1 MFSETSEVSTLSSSP
16 MVEVLV
22 EKECF
27 WIRNAL
33 TIEEQTKVFGDI
45 LERSNKV
52 DNTQERPCMNPGPKT
67 LIFNGNKS
75 TISFGKKRE
84 NDEDSE
90 NDDTPSSV
98 YDKFIIRRAISIVS
112 DHVRG
117 KTKNGKV
124 YGLEYDR
131 HSVGVIRYKAP
142 NGSFPEH
149 IDHCNVPNGWVFLLS
164 LGCKARF
171 SVQQKPPKK
180 KTNTAAATIK
190 ETKKVFLELNSGD
203 VLVFDPSTEAAIL
216 HGVNSILPSTC
227 PGALVQ
233 AFVEEAMANHRYG
246 VQIRTS
252 LED

>member
-1 MFSETSEVSTLSSSP
+1 

-33 TIEEQTKVFGDI
+33 TIEEQINVFGDI
-45 LERSNKV
+45 LERSKEV
-52 DNTQERPCMNPGPKT
+52 DNAQKRPCMNPSPKT
-67 LIFNGNKS
+67 LIFNGRKS
-75 TISFGKKRE
+75 TLSFGKKRE
-84 NDEDSE
+84 TDEDIE
-90 NDDTPSSV
+90 NDATTSSSV
-98 YDKFIIRRAISIVS
+98 YDKFIARRAISLIS
-112 DHVRG
+112 NHVRG
-117 KTKNGKV
+117 KTTNDTV

-131 HSVGVIRYKAP
+131 HSVGVIRYEAP

-171 SVQQKPPKK
+171 SVQK
-180 KTNTAAATIK
+180 KTPRTKTNNAAAAAAASAATIK

-216 HGVNSILPSTC
+216 HGVNMILPSTC
-227 PGALVQ
+227 PEALVQ
-233 AFVEEAMANHRYG
+233 AFGEEAMGNHRYG